1 MNGFGG
7 KREER
12 SSTYT
17 KINLQMLI
25 ASLVQE
31 VIPLGSSNG
40 PLLRDGNLCAGP
52 ESTQSKNS
60 ECAVLG
66 LN

>member
-1 MNGFGG
+1 MYGFGG

-12 SSTYT
+12 SSTYS

-40 PLLRDGNLCAGP
+40 PLLIDGNLCSGP

-60 ECAVLG
+60 E
-66 LN
+66 